1 MLLSGARYAGL
12 APRYAPYREAAC
24 DQCTSNQDQE
34 GPTPAGIGQAL
45 GHRSGKVLLD
55 GATGIAHLGRKG
67 VGQEA
72 AHEVP
77 PAIDGLARRTYTTAR
92 ASTTTGSS
100 GSAATAAT
108 TGATTG
114 VTTTGV
120 TTTAGVTTTGA
131 AIG

>member
-12 APRYAPYREAAC
+12 APRYAPYRQAAC

-55 GATGIAHLGRKG
+55 GATGVAHLGRKG

-77 PAIDGLARRTYTTAR
+77 PAIDSLACRTYTTAR
-92 ASTTTGSS
+92 APSSTGSS
-100 GSAATAAT
+100 RSAAPA
-108 TGATTG
+108 ATTG

-120 TTTAGVTTTGA
+120 
-131 AIG
+131 

>member
-12 APRYAPYREAAC
+12 APYYGPYREAAC

-67 VGQEA
+67 VGKEA

-77 PAIDGLARRTYTTAR
+77 PAIDGLAHRTYTTAR

-100 GSAATAAT
+100 RFAAPAR
-108 TGATTG
+108 G
-114 VTTTGV
+114 VTT
-120 TTTAGVTTTGA
+120 AGA
-131 AIG
+131 AISVGLLVFVGIFLLVRGIG